1 MVHRKE
7 GEFLGE
13 LGMVG
18 FANCHFWFGKTGFHP
33 LYQVVKENA
42 IEIASNHN
50 TVRKFQNFSI
60 TQILREIKIQGLFFK
75 TLKLPN

>member
-50 TVRKFQNFSI
+50 TVSKLNNFTI
-60 TQILREIKIQGLFFK
+60 NQILREITIQRPLFS
-75 TLKLPN
+75 